1 MRLPCGI
8 GQKPSSPY
16 DIAKIGEII
25 ENLSVNRS
33 FFLFSR
39 WSNKEMWYVSR
50 EFNHIIL
57 ER

>member
-33 FFLFSR
+33 FLR